1 MQIFLKTLQQMKL
14 FGLAVRKGHRLL
26 CNVQIIDLFTHI
38 FVVSVLVVAP
48 FVNKL
53 PNLNSKIIHPA

>member
-1 MQIFLKTLQQMKL
+1 MKL
-14 FGLAVRKGHRLL
+14 SGLAVRKGHRLL

-38 FVVSVLVVAP
+38 FVVFVLVVAP